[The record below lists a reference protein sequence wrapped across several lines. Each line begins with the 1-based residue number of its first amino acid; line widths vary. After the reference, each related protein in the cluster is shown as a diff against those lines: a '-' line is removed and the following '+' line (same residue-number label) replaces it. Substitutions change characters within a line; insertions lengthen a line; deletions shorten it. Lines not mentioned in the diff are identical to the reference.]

1 MKRKNLP
8 NDEFEIENYN
18 INDIK
23 SLIKMIE
30 DYQTKFCPKKIKK
43 QLPKKFDKLTNIL
56 EELYE
61 LDEMI
66 GLETLKKQVIDQ
78 IIFFVKEIN
87 EEIMMHTVIYG
98 SPGTGKTTVAR
109 IMAKIYTGLGILKKN
124 KFVEVKRED
133 LIGQYL
139 GETTI
144 KTMDTL
150 DSCRKGVMFIDEAY
164 SLGDDSTGDSYSKE
178 AINAINQ
185 YLTEHSHELICIIA
199 GYKQELETCFFS
211 KNPGLKRRF
220 PWTFNIENFTA
231 ENLVDV
237 LKIKI
242 ENSEWEFEDNYDKI
256 LELIKKNYN
265 LFTGNGGDINN
276 IFGKAKIINTR
287 KNFLNDNKKL
297 TQEDFIEAIEQFK
310 MNSLLSTSDPPYGMY
325 T

>member
-1 MKRKNLP
+1 MKRKNKSE
-8 NDEFEIENYN
+8 DEFILENYN
-18 INDIK
+18 IVDLK
-23 SLIKMIE
+23 SLITMIE
-30 DYQTKFCPKKIKK
+30 DYESKFCSKKVKK
-43 QLPKKFDKLTNIL
+43 QLPKKFDKLINIL
-56 EELYE
+56 EYLYE

-66 GLETLKKQVIDQ
+66 GLETLKKQLIDQ
-78 IIFFVKEIN
+78 ILFFVKETN
-87 EEIMMHTVIYG
+87 TDMMMHTVIYG

-109 IMAKIYTGLGILKKN
+109 IMAKIYTGLGIFKKN

-133 LIGQYL
+133 LVGQYL

-150 DSCRKGVMFIDEAY
+150 DSCKKGVMFIDEAY
-164 SLGDDSTGDSYSKE
+164 SLGDESSGDSYSKE

-199 GYKQELETCFFS
+199 GYKHELETCFFS

-220 PWTFNIENFTA
+220 PWTFNIENFTPK
-231 ENLVDV
+231 NLVDV

-242 ENSEWEFEDNYDKI
+242 ENSDWEYEDNYDKI
-256 LELIKKNYN
+256 LELIQKNYF

-276 IFGKAKIINTR
+276 IFSKAKIINTR
-287 KNFLNDNKKL
+287 KNFLNNNKILK
-297 TQEDFIEAIEQFK
+297 QEDFIEAINQFK
-310 MNSLLSTSDPPYGMY
+310 LNSLLNISEPPHGMY